1 MNLLGIN
8 TKDGMLHDGLENVVY
23 LFIYL
28 FKHKADSYT
37 ELFQIIFSVRTY
49 QEY

>member
-8 TKDGMLHDGLENVVY
+8 TKDGMLHAGLENAY

-37 ELFQIIFSVRTY
+37 ELFQIIFSVHTY